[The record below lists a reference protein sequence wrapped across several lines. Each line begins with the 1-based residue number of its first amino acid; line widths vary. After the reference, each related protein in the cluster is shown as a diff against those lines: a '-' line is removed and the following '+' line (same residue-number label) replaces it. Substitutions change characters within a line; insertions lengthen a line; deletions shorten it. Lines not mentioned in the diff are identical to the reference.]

1 MKDHEKSWKI
11 STIPLIP
18 SLIFIVHPTAGHVIC
33 PSSNISSYEA
43 GPSSIRRF
51 RDVDLTRNM
60 KKPGLR
66 WHDSLTRVQ
75 KDGAQK
81 GIHNSTITYAT
92 YINCKASTITCI
104 NLSTYNFCF
113 TYIELYRFSWRRTF
127 WEFLMF
133 LRLKHLETWPCNL
146 SKSRNIQE
154 LSRDQEL
161 WVEGKN
167 ISSIKPT
174 QWVQYGPINPQI
186 LSIFRA
192 GIFETYR
199 DWSRYCPGQA
209 WTTRCRWCP
218 DPPRCTGCQ
227 SGPWQP
233 WLRMWCETWC
243 ETWCEGRQIHG
254 DHAICCRPAVD
265 VIRSETHVMSNQ
277 RTAMMSWKRKKHQNA
292 IAILPTSAYQ
302 ASFEKEEVEELYSHG
317 MSWDV
322 GTSKSSQSHAMP
334 PGGYEK
340 RTIKASHGIPIA
352 ARCCKMLQKLKSL
365 NGLHG
370 IHSKRL

>member
-1 MKDHEKSWKI
+1 V
-11 STIPLIP
+11 IP

-60 KKPGLR
+60 KKPGFR
-66 WHDSLTRVQ
+66 WHDSLTWVQ
-75 KDGAQK
+75 KGGAQK

-104 NLSTYNFCF
+104 NLYQPIISASRISN
-113 TYIELYRFSWRRTF
+113 YIDMHRFSWRRTF

-133 LRLKHLETWPCNL
+133 LRLKHLETIWKPGHAISPNPGI
-146 SKSRNIQE
+146 SRNWV
-154 LSRDQEL
+154 LSRDQEG
-161 WVEGKN
+161 VSGKN

-209 WTTRCRWCP
+209 WTTRCRWFP

-227 SGPWQP
+227 SGPCWAMAAMAAMAPDVMRDVMRRTTDP
-233 WLRMWCETWC
+233 W
-243 ETWCEGRQIHG
+243 
-254 DHAICCRPAVD
+254 RPC
-265 VIRSETHVMSNQ
+265 H
-277 RTAMMSWKRKKHQNA
+277 
-292 IAILPTSAYQ
+292 L
-302 ASFEKEEVEELYSHG
+302 L
-317 MSWDV
+317 
-322 GTSKSSQSHAMP
+322 
-334 PGGYEK
+334 
-340 RTIKASHGIPIA
+340 
-352 ARCCKMLQKLKSL
+352 
-365 NGLHG
+365 
-370 IHSKRL
+370 